1 MYDLYFQSYDSITD
15 PKNIN
20 FKKYELT
27 KYIYEPRMDITLVDI
42 MTLSKKINDISY
54 SYNGDYPG
62 KLIKT
67 NL

>member
-1 MYDLYFQSYDSITD
+1 
-15 PKNIN
+15 
-20 FKKYELT
+20 
-27 KYIYEPRMDITLVDI
+27 MDITLIDI